1 MRYCLKLLLSSAKIQ
16 KTFFYYSLLSE
27 YLRFFML
34 ILDDYGLSLGYD
46 KRQNLIFPEMFGCV
60 IKYMYLCKRT
70 PKQLSGGGGATF
82 VGE

>member
-1 MRYCLKLLLSSAKIQ
+1 
-16 KTFFYYSLLSE
+16 
-27 YLRFFML
+27 ML
-34 ILDDYGLSLGYD
+34 ILDDYSLSLGYD
-46 KRQNLIFPEMFGCV
+46 KRQNLIFSKMFGCV